1 METFRYSIVYL
12 GVLFVMLLVDH
23 YTVAGAGV
31 GPLVSLVRL

>member
-23 YTVAGAGV
+23 YTVAGVGV